1 MGYLYYGS
9 HRHAVEIDDRPLAHV
24 KEALLL
30 LLREGHG
37 VAFSVTIPTSQ
48 GGGRETL
55 WISPTTD
62 IRFLFSGGRSPTL
75 NESWVQAIVE
85 AARSQT
91 GMHMVPEPT
100 ELAAVAY
107 ATG

>member
-24 KEALLL
+24 KEALLRM
-30 LLREGHG
+30 LREGHG
-37 VAFSVTIPTSQ
+37 VAFSVALPASQ

-62 IRFLFSGGRSPTL
+62 IRFLFSGGRAPIL
-75 NESWVQAIVE
+75 NETWVRAIVD
-85 AARSQT
+85 AARSHT
-91 GMHMVPEPT
+91 GMHMVAEPT
-100 ELAAVAY
+100 ELSAVAY